1 MALNPSVV
9 RADLEG
15 EAILLD
21 LATGTY
27 FGLDE
32 VGNAIWKA
40 VEQGASETQIF
51 DSLAKEYDVDPDQ
64 LRSDVA
70 DFLSQLQARQLLR
83 EVDAENT

>member
-1 MALNPSVV
+1 MAVNPSVV

-21 LATGTY
+21 LDTGTY

-40 VEQGASETQIF
+40 VEQGASEVQIF
-51 DSLAKEYDVDPDQ
+51 DRLAKEYDVDPVQ

-83 EVDAENT
+83 EVEA

>member
-1 MALNPSVV
+1 MAVNASVV

-40 VEQGASETQIF
+40 VEEGASEVQIF
-51 DSLAKEYDVDPDQ
+51 ERLAAEYDVDPAK

-83 EVDAENT
+83 EIDP